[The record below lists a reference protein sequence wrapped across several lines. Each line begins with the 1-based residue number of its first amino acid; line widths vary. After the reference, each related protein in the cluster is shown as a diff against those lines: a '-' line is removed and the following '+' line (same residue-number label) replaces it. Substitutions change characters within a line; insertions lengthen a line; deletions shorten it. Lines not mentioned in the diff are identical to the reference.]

1 MTGAVD
7 YVRLALLSLILLLW
21 AVPAYA
27 GTVAIV
33 RPPGETPDLT
43 EALSRIHG
51 ELLSVGLEVK
61 VIERPAERGLQQTD
75 LRAWLEEVAIQGQI
89 DAVIDIV
96 GDTAPVAVDVW
107 VIEKAPRR
115 LEVSRIALEPNTR
128 NASETLAIRAVEVLR
143 STFLEKDMDARE
155 RRSLPVAKPKSTPTS
170 SSTSFPRGDLQK
182 KQQSRVDQ
190 FGVEAGAATL
200 TSLDGVGFAIMPIAQ
215 LDWRARS
222 WFMVQ
227 AALAGLGTRP
237 TASTTDGS
245 AHIAQ
250 QYGTLGGVYRPYS
263 ERLFWPQFALS
274 AGVFHTSIEGQAA
287 SPMQAHDADRWSFLL
302 DAGLGAGLRLS
313 DRYYLTLAAHV
324 QVAEPYVAIHIVDA
338 VVATTGRP
346 NLAIT
351 LTIGAWL

>member
-1 MTGAVD
+1 VD
-7 YVRLALLSLILLLW
+7 HVRLALLWSILLLW
-21 AVPAYA
+21 AAPVYA

-33 RPPGETPDLT
+33 QPRNDTPDLT

-61 VIERPAERGLQQTD
+61 LIERLAGPDLGRTD
-75 LRAWLEEVAIQGQI
+75 SQAWLEEIAAEGQI

-96 GDTAPVAVDVW
+96 GDAAPVAVDVW

-115 LEVSRIALEPNTR
+115 VEVSRIALEPNTR

-155 RRSLPVAKPKSTPTS
+155 RHSLPVAKPKATPTS
-170 SSTSFPRGDLQK
+170 TSTSFPRSDPQK
-182 KQQSRVDQ
+182 KQSSQVYQ
-190 FGVEAGAATL
+190 LGVEAGVAAL
-200 TSLDGVGFAIMPIAQ
+200 TSLDGVGLAIMPIAQ

-222 WFMVQ
+222 WFVVQ
-227 AALAGLGTRP
+227 AALAGLGTHT
-237 TASTTDGS
+237 TASTAAGS

-250 QYGTLGGVYRPYS
+250 QYGTLGGVYRLYS
-263 ERLFWPQFALS
+263 ERLFWPQFSLS
-274 AGVFHTSIEGQAA
+274 AGVLHTSIEGQAE
-287 SPMQAHDADRWSFLL
+287 SPMQAHNADRWSFLL

-313 DRYYLTLAAHV
+313 DRYYLNLTAHV
-324 QVAEPYVAIHIVDA
+324 QVAQPHVAIHIVDT
-338 VVATTGRP
+338 VVATSGRP
-346 NLAIT
+346 NLALT